1 MTQCEFVVI
10 FIIEN
15 VEEVTIK
22 GMDVLDFGEVIEDVG
37 ESLVNGVLAEFYLSG

>member
-1 MTQCEFVVI
+1 MTKSKFVVI

-22 GMDVLDFGEVIEDVG
+22 GMDVLDFGEVVEDVC
-37 ESLVNGVLAEFYLSG
+37 ESLVNGFLAEFYLSG